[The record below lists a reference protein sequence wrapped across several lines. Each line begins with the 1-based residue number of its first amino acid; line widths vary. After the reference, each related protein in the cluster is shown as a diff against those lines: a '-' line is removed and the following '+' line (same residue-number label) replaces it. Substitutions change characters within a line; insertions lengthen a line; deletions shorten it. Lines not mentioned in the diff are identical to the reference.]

1 MDVHLRDLRYFVAV
15 AEELNFTRAAR
26 RLHLSQPALS
36 KQIQALEA
44 ALHAQL
50 LQRNR
55 REVKLTEA
63 GDALLASVRPLL
75 ESWDGITATVTE
87 AAARDARVLRVGTL
101 TSIGRALYPGVIDHF
116 EVRQPAWRFELR
128 SFGWGDP
135 TAGLRDRVTD
145 AAFLWL
151 PIDAEEIAYE
161 ILVTER
167 RVVALSAK
175 HPLAAR
181 SSVSFLAIAD
191 EPLLA
196 LPESAGPLR
205 DFWLANDQRGGQPA
219 RIAAEV
225 TSADETFEMVAA
237 GVAAHLMAEGNAAI
251 YARPGIA
258 CVPVD
263 DLDPAHL
270 AIAWRRDD
278 QRAPVKAF
286 VEACLD
292 AIAAA
297 GSP

>member
-196 LPESAGPLR
+196 LPETAGPLR

>member
-116 EVRQPAWRFELR
+116 EVRQPAWRVELR

-135 TAGLRDRVTD
+135 TAGLRDRVAD

-151 PIDAEEIAYE
+151 PIDAEVIAYE

-292 AIAAA
+292 AIAT
-297 GSP
+297 G

>member
-15 AEELNFTRAAR
+15 AEELNFTRVAR

-36 KQIQALEA
+36 KQVQALDA
-44 ALHAQL
+44 GLHAQL
-50 LQRNR
+50 RQRNR

-151 PIDAEEIAYE
+151 PIDAEVIAYE

-181 SSVSFLAIAD
+181 S
-191 EPLLA
+191 
-196 LPESAGPLR
+196 
-205 DFWLANDQRGGQPA
+205 
-219 RIAAEV
+219 
-225 TSADETFEMVAA
+225 
-237 GVAAHLMAEGNAAI
+237 
-251 YARPGIA
+251 
-258 CVPVD
+258 
-263 DLDPAHL
+263 
-270 AIAWRRDD
+270 
-278 QRAPVKAF
+278 
-286 VEACLD
+286 
-292 AIAAA
+292 
-297 GSP
+297 